1 MTLSSSNPLQH
12 YSIRRLSPFRGT
24 LHILETRDAQ
34 AYTEDGRI
42 WRMQI
47 RAVLP
52 RQSWGRLDQA
62 VSNRIVIVGEW
73 TAKTGLQRMPLNPL
87 LDRQEVS
94 DTINTLLVGLEK
106 YQEQLPFPAEDNF
119 ELWLLDAKQ
128 QMPLALL
135 ASSRDQDQLPTP
147 AIMRWKAAEITD
159 HSFISAALLD
169 SKRPSQE
176 KQQHHYEV
184 INSHIR
190 KLAGT
195 TGRAQWFKRTADGQ
209 GQGLTGLHL
218 ASSLEGRRLPAEAFP
233 ELLVQE
239 EGETDIHTA
248 IMADYINW
256 LAPRLLTLLSLA
268 PATRQRLESL
278 AFKQA
283 LEVEK
288 YYRLYP
294 EVFDEAG
301 LTAALVEAQLRRASG
316 DPGK

>member
-1 MTLSSSNPLQH
+1 MQY

-24 LHILETRDAQ
+24 LHVLETHNAQ

-47 RAVLP
+47 RAMLP
-52 RQSWGRLDQA
+52 RQSWGRLDQ
-62 VSNRIVIVGEW
+62 SMTSRIVIIGEW
-73 TAKTGLQRMPLNPL
+73 TAKTGLQQLPLNPL
-87 LDRQEVS
+87 LDRQEVA
-94 DTINTLLVGLEK
+94 NTMNVLLAGLEK

-128 QMPLALL
+128 HMPLALL
-135 ASSRDQDQLPTP
+135 ASSRNQDHLPNP
-147 AIMRWKAAEITD
+147 ATMRWKAAEISD

-169 SKRPSQE
+169 STRPVQE

-184 INSHIR
+184 INGHIR
-190 KLAGT
+190 KLTGT
-195 TGRAQWFKRTADGQ
+195 TGRAQWFKRTTNGQ
-209 GQGLTGLHL
+209 GQGLTGQHIATELQ
-218 ASSLEGRRLPAEAFP
+218 GRYLPAEAFP

-239 EGETDIHTA
+239 EGETELNTA

-256 LAPRLLTLLSLA
+256 LAPRLLTLLSLSS
-268 PATRQRLESL
+268 ATRQRLETL

-283 LEVEK
+283 LEVDK

-294 EVFDEAG
+294 EVFDQAG
-301 LTAALVEAQLRRASG
+301 LNAALVEAQLRRASG
-316 DPGK
+316 DLGKRP